1 MLVHKV
7 VVMESNDGAVGLF
20 THSDGNCHLKV
31 PFGMVDM
38 DPAEAL
44 AVLYKTFAVFRRTA
58 RSFERLGQQDG
69 LEEHSEP
76 GLEAQDG
83 GTSFCDALGLDEL
96 FDRADP
102 LHLLSLCERRAQQ
115 PWNVS
120 RFLERHLHLA
130 IFDKN
135 AAPYLERVPGS
146 RRETC
151 YGATEIVGFYCF
163 VAEDFYLAFL
173 GADPTRV
180 WGHFSA
186 DAQALAANFRHRY
199 MAENDSLFSSD
210 PQQCLRTRQHLQ
222 GLLSQINRSTS
233 LRSAD
238 YRLLH
243 DVLERY
249 LYGGHA
255 HQQRQGQIWGVK
267 NFWAVWESV
276 CLHHAATD
284 QDGLGIKQFLT
295 CDFDHLPAPLSTPER
310 RAKWMTQREAMYHR
324 NGIRRRPDLVLH
336 TEAQVKV
343 VDFKY
348 YRDAPNQRYADV
360 NEDDAVEIPLNKL
373 DQDFNNM
380 EIYGL
385 LTHNHLLRTTGHS
398 PNPIT
403 LEFWLPGSAVQ
414 STPIRHEPAWV
425 PPLEVVRL
433 CTAEVVRNYSRQYDY
448 RKP

>member
-1 MLVHKV
+1 MLVHKIV
-7 VVMESNDGAVGLF
+7 VVESNDGAVGLF
-20 THSDGNCHLKV
+20 SLGDGSYHLKV

-38 DPAEAL
+38 GATEAL
-44 AVLYKTFAVFRRTA
+44 AVLYKTFAIFRRTA
-58 RSFERLGQQDG
+58 RSFERLGQLDG
-69 LEEHSEP
+69 LEEHSDP
-76 GLEAQDG
+76 GLEAQNG

-115 PWNVS
+115 PWNAS

-173 GADPTRV
+173 GADPTSA

-186 DAQALAANFRHRY
+186 DAQALAASFRHRY

-222 GLLSQINRSTS
+222 GLLSQINRNTS
-233 LRSAD
+233 LRNAD

-243 DVLERY
+243 EVLERY

-255 HQQRQGQIWGVK
+255 HQGRQGQIWGVK

-276 CLHHAATD
+276 CLHHAASAEN
-284 QDGLGIKQFLT
+284 GRGIQQFLT
-295 CDFDHLPAPLSTPER
+295 CDFDHLPAPLSTPDLR
-310 RAKWMTQREAMYHR
+310 KKWEAQREAIYHR
-324 NGIRRRPDLVLH
+324 NGIQRRPDLVLH
-336 TEAQVKV
+336 TRTQVKV

-348 YRDAPNQRYADV
+348 YRDAPNHRYTEVREEGIGKKPVRKA
-360 NEDDAVEIPLNKL
+360 

-385 LTHNHLLRTTGHS
+385 LTQNYLLRTAEPI
-398 PNPIT
+398 PNLIT
-403 LEFWLPGSAVQ
+403 LEFWLPGSAAQ
-414 STPIRHEPAWV
+414 SASIDHKPDWV
-425 PPLEVVRL
+425 PPLKVVRL
-433 CTAEVVRNYSRQYDY
+433 CTSEVMHNYSRQYDY
-448 RKP
+448 R